1 MSKSFK
7 ILIFKLMRFYHEFFI
22 FRSNN
27 EEKIFSKIYKN
38 NYWGSNFSKSGP
50 GSDLD
55 NTVNIRKKIPNI
67 IKKYKIKSI
76 FDAP

>member
-1 MSKSFK
+1 
-7 ILIFKLMRFYHEFFI
+7 MRFYHEFFI

-55 NTVNIRKKIPNI
+55 NTVNIRKKFRISLKNT
-67 IKKYKIKSI
+67 KLNLFLMLRVEI
-76 FDAP
+76 FYG

>member
-1 MSKSFK
+1 MN
-7 ILIFKLMRFYHEFFI
+7 FYFSVH
-22 FRSNN
+22 N

-55 NTVNIRKKIPNI
+55 NTVNIRKKFE
-67 IKKYKIKSI
+67 YH
-76 FDAP
+76 